1 MSAPAPLLAPLAL
14 LQFAGNP
21 NAIFA
26 NLLPPIAIAAIF
38 YFIVWRPSAQQ
49 RKQQQDT
56 VRKLRTGDEVLTAGG
71 IVGNVVHIA
80 ERTSGQPGDDDRITI
95 KSAESRMIVE
105 RGRIVRVGA
114 APAAAAAGGRA
125 TA

>member
-1 MSAPAPLLAPLAL
+1 MSAPAPILASLAL
-14 LQFAGNP
+14 LQFGGNP

-80 ERTSGQPGDDDRITI
+80 ERTSGQPGDDDRVTI
-95 KSAESRMIVE
+95 KSAESRLIVE
-105 RGRIVRVGA
+105 RGRIVRVGG
-114 APAAAAAGGRA
+114 PAAAAPAGRA
-125 TA
+125 GA

>member
-1 MSAPAPLLAPLAL
+1 MSAPVHLLASLAL
-14 LQFAGNP
+14 VQIGNP

-49 RKQQQDT
+49 RKQQQET
-56 VRKLRTGDEVLTAGG
+56 IRKLRTGDEVLTAGG

-80 ERTSGQPGDDDRITI
+80 ERTSGQPGDEDRITI
-95 KSAESRMIVE
+95 RSAESRLIVE
-105 RGRIVRVGA
+105 RGRIVRVGG
-114 APAAAAAGGRA
+114 PAAKAGA
-125 TA
+125 KSA

>member
-1 MSAPAPLLAPLAL
+1 MHVPPPALASLAL

-26 NLLPPIAIAAIF
+26 NLAMPIAIAAIF
-38 YFIVWRPSAQQ
+38 YFVVWRPTAQQ

-56 VRKLRTGDEVLTAGG
+56 VRQLRAGDEVLTAGG
-71 IVGNVVHIA
+71 IIGNVVHIA
-80 ERTSGQPGDDDRITI
+80 ERTAGQPGDDDRITI

-105 RGRIVRVGA
+105 RGRIVRVGGP
-114 APAAAAAGGRA
+114 PAAK

>member
-1 MSAPAPLLAPLAL
+1 MSAPALNVASLAL
-14 LQFAGNP
+14 LQLGGNP

-49 RKQQQDT
+49 RKQQQET
-56 VRKLRTGDEVLTAGG
+56 VRKIRPGDEVLTAGG
-71 IVGNVVHIA
+71 IVGQVVHVA

-95 KSAESRMIVE
+95 KSAESRLIVE
-105 RGRIVRVGA
+105 RGRIVRVGGPVA
-114 APAAAAAGGRA
+114 ATTGARAAS
-125 TA
+125 

>member
-1 MSAPAPLLAPLAL
+1 MYASVLSSLAL

-49 RKQQQDT
+49 RKQQQEV
-56 VRKLRTGDEVLTAGG
+56 VRKLRAGDEVLTAGG

-95 KSAESRMIVE
+95 KSADSRLIIE
-105 RGRIVRVGA
+105 RGRIVRVGG
-114 APAAAAAGGRA
+114 PVVAAAGARPGA
-125 TA
+125 

>member
-1 MSAPAPLLAPLAL
+1 MPVPALALASIAL

-21 NAIFA
+21 NAIFG
-26 NLLPPIAIAAIF
+26 NLVMPVAIAAIF

-56 VRKLRTGDEVLTAGG
+56 VRKLRAGDEVLTAGG

-80 ERTSGQPGDDDRITI
+80 ERTAGQPGDEDRITI
-95 KSAESRMIVE
+95 KSAASRMVVE
-105 RGRIVRVGA
+105 RGRIVRVGG
-114 APAAAAAGGRA
+114 PAAAK
-125 TA
+125 TV

>member
-1 MSAPAPLLAPLAL
+1 MSAPAPLLSSLAL
-14 LQFAGNP
+14 LQLGGNP

-56 VRKLRTGDEVLTAGG
+56 VRKIRPGDEVLTAGG
-71 IVGNVVHIA
+71 IIGQVVHVA
-80 ERTSGQPGDDDRITI
+80 ERTSGQPGDEDRITI
-95 KSAESRMIVE
+95 KSAESRLIVE
-105 RGRIVRVGA
+105 RGRIVRVGGA
-114 APAAAAAGGRA
+114 VAAAARPGA
-125 TA
+125 